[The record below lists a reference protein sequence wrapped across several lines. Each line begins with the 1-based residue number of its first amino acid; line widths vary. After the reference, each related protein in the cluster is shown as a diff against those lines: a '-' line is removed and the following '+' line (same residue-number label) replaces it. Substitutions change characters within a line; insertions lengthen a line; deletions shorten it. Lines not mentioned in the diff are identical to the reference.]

1 MLAPSATRSASAL
14 PLLGRIALVT
24 GGSRG
29 IGRAIALALATRGA
43 DVAFTW
49 LSERATADESAAEA
63 TDTFQTL
70 EQIGRGAVAV
80 PADGRSTFDVET
92 AVART
97 FERFGGLDILVNN
110 AGIARDHVVW
120 KMTDDD
126 WADVI
131 DTDLTSCM
139 RYIRA
144 VVPLMRERGGGRII
158 GISSINA
165 VRGKFGQS
173 NYAAAKAGI
182 IGLSKSV
189 AKEVGRYGITVN
201 VVTPGMID
209 TKLVAALPEEVRK
222 NALTETA
229 LGRLGEPEDVAA
241 LVTFLATDD
250 ARHITGAVIPVDGGQ
265 SL

>member
-1 MLAPSATRSASAL
+1 MLAPSVTRTASAL
-14 PLLGRIALVT
+14 PLLGRSALVT
-24 GGSRG
+24 GGSQG
-29 IGRAIALALATRGA
+29 IGRAIALALAVHGA

-49 LSERATADESAAEA
+49 LSSAAEA
-63 TDTFQTL
+63 TDTLQTL
-70 EQIGRGAVAV
+70 ERIGRGAVAV
-80 PADGRSTFDVET
+80 RADGRSTFGVEA
-92 AVART
+92 AVAQT
-97 FERFGGLDILVNN
+97 CERFGGVDILVNN

-126 WADVI
+126 WSDVV
-131 DTDLTSCM
+131 DADLTSCM

-144 VVPLMRERGGGRII
+144 AVPIMRERGGGRIVS
-158 GISSINA
+158 ISSING

-182 IGLSKSV
+182 IGLSRSV

-201 VVTPGMID
+201 VVTPGMIG
-209 TKLVAALPEEVRK
+209 TKLVAALPEDVREK
-222 NALTETA
+222 ALAETV
-229 LGRLGEPEDVAA
+229 LGRLGTPEDVAA
-241 LVTFLATDD
+241 LVTFLATDG

>member
-1 MLAPSATRSASAL
+1 MLAPSVTRLPTAP

-29 IGRAIALALATRGA
+29 IGRAIALALAMHGA

-49 LSERATADESAAEA
+49 LREKTTAEESAAEA
-63 TDTFQTL
+63 TDTLQTL
-70 EQIGRGAVAV
+70 ARIGHGAVAV
-80 PADGRSTFDVET
+80 PADGRSTFDVEA

-97 FERFGGLDILVNN
+97 SERFGGLDILVNN

-126 WADVI
+126 WTDVV
-131 DTDLTSCM
+131 DADLTSCM

-144 VVPLMRERGGGRII
+144 AVPLMRERGGGRIVS
-158 GISSINA
+158 ISSING

-201 VVTPGMID
+201 VVTPGMIG
-209 TKLVAALPEEVRK
+209 TKLVAALPDDIRE
-222 NALTETA
+222 NALAETV

-241 LVTFLATDD
+241 LVTFLATDE

>member
-1 MLAPSATRSASAL
+1 MLAPSTTRSASAF

-29 IGRAIALALATRGA
+29 IGRAIALSLAMHGA

-49 LSERATADESAAEA
+49 LREKESSDESAAEA
-63 TDTFQTL
+63 AETRVAL
-70 EQIGRGAVAV
+70 ERIGRGAVAV

-92 AVART
+92 AVAQT
-97 FERFGGLDILVNN
+97 CGRFGGLDILVNN

-126 WADVI
+126 WTDVI
-131 DTDLTSCM
+131 DADLTSCM

-144 VVPLMRERGGGRII
+144 AVPIMRERGSGRIV

-189 AKEVGRYGITVN
+189 AKEVGPYGITVN
-201 VVTPGMID
+201 VVTPGMIG
-209 TKLVAALPEEVRK
+209 TKLVAELSEDVRAKAL
-222 NALTETA
+222 AETA
-229 LGRLGEPEDVAA
+229 LGRLGAPEDVAA
-241 LVTFLATDD
+241 LVTFLVSDG

>member
-1 MLAPSATRSASAL
+1 MLAPSLTRSANAL
-14 PLLGRIALVT
+14 PLLGRVALVT

-29 IGRAIALALATRGA
+29 IGRAIALDLAMHGA

-49 LSERATADESAAEA
+49 LSSTAEA
-63 TDTFQTL
+63 TDTVQTI
-70 EQIGRGAVAV
+70 ERTGRGAVAV
-80 PADGRSTFDVET
+80 SADGRSTFDVET

-97 FERFGGLDILVNN
+97 CERFGGLDILVNN

-126 WADVI
+126 WTDVV
-131 DTDLTSCM
+131 DADLTSCM

-144 VVPLMRERGGGRII
+144 AVPIMRERGGGRIV
-158 GISSINA
+158 GISSING

-182 IGLSKSV
+182 IGLSRSV

-201 VVTPGMID
+201 VVTPGMIGTD
-209 TKLVAALPEEVRK
+209 LVAALPEDVREK
-222 NALTETA
+222 ALAETV
-229 LGRLGEPEDVAA
+229 LGRLGTPEDVAA
-241 LVTFLATDD
+241 LVTFLATDE

>member
-1 MLAPSATRSASAL
+1 MLAPSVTRPANAF

-29 IGRAIALALATRGA
+29 IGRAIALALAMHGA

-49 LSERATADESAAEA
+49 LSSAAEA
-63 TDTFQTL
+63 TDTLQTL
-70 EQIGRGAVAV
+70 ERIGRGAVAV

-92 AVART
+92 AVAQT
-97 FERFGGLDILVNN
+97 CERLGGLDILVNN

-126 WADVI
+126 WTDVV
-131 DTDLTSCM
+131 DADLTSCM

-144 VVPLMRERGGGRII
+144 AVPIMRERGGGRIV
-158 GISSINA
+158 GISSING

-182 IGLSKSV
+182 IGLSRSV

-201 VVTPGMID
+201 VVTPGMIG
-209 TKLVAALPEEVRK
+209 TKLVAALPEDVREK
-222 NALTETA
+222 ALAETA
-229 LGRLGEPEDVAA
+229 LGRLGTPEDVAA
-241 LVTFLATDD
+241 LVTFLATDG

>member
-1 MLAPSATRSASAL
+1 MLAPSVTRQPTVP

-29 IGRAIALALATRGA
+29 IGRAIALALAMHGA

-49 LSERATADESAAEA
+49 LREKTMAEESDAEA
-63 TDTFQTL
+63 TDTLQTL
-70 EQIGRGAVAV
+70 ERIGHGAVAV
-80 PADGRSTFDVET
+80 PADGRSTFDVEA

-97 FERFGGLDILVNN
+97 SERFGGLDILVNN

-126 WADVI
+126 WTDVV
-131 DTDLTSCM
+131 DADLTSCM

-144 VVPLMRERGGGRII
+144 AVPLMRERGGGRIVS
-158 GISSINA
+158 ISSING

-201 VVTPGMID
+201 VVTPGMIG
-209 TKLVAALPEEVRK
+209 TRLVAALPDDIRDK
-222 NALTETA
+222 ALAETV

-241 LVTFLATDD
+241 LVTFLATDE